1 MEENNDEEQI
11 EENSTKRF
19 KNEIKFEE
27 GINIYYNQ
35 FKITVFAI
43 FIISFILC
51 SVFAIIFF
59 IIYLNGD
66 DIFIYYS
73 IIPMILL
80 VFIVLLS
87 SFYPLFSKINID
99 TQKKL
104 ITITHIKILFCLNK
118 YLYINFD
125 DIELVSLEKNIKLFN
140 YDAFNLIFK
149 LKKDKKIIGLE
160 GEMDKNFESENLF
173 EFLRTSLPKTIPVSS
188 DLMTINENYPGM
200 KTNRV
205 ISSSKTSYI
214 NINEINKTNEK
225 TALEFE

>member
-27 GINIYYNQ
+27 GKNIYYNQ

-80 VFIVLLS
+80 VFIALLS
-87 SFYPLFSKINID
+87 SFYPLFSKIKID

-118 YLYINFD
+118 YLYINLD

-160 GEMDKNFESENLF
+160 GEIDKNYESQNLF
-173 EFLRTSLPKTIPVSS
+173 EFLRTSLPKSISVSS

-214 NINEINKTNEK
+214 NVNEINKTHEK